1 MCGLIELPSYFY
13 FIRDFRQFFEIKL
26 IEKIKEF
33 NSFQKFYTNI
43 LKYFISFYSY
53 LNPNI
58 NKVNFIQKLRQ
69 QFLESL

>member
-33 NSFQKFYTNI
+33 NSFKKFYTNI

-58 NKVNFIQKLRQ
+58 NKVNFIQILRH

>member
-33 NSFQKFYTNI
+33 NSFKKFYTNI